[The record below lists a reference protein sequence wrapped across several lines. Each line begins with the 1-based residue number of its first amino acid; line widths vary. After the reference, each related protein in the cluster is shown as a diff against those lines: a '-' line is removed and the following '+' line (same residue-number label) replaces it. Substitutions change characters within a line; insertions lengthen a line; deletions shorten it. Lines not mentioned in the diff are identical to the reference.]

1 MKISEFKKLIREEVR
16 KVLREDYLK
25 QNNIFIDEFTK
36 LSATD
41 YKNLTTLIQ
50 QFDKMQEADESL
62 FEFTSDYVDSESF
75 SDIVGYELFYSTI
88 AKKGKAKFPKAAT
101 VAAAITAILQKAI

>member
-1 MKISEFKKLIREEVR
+1 
-16 KVLREDYLK
+16 
-25 QNNIFIDEFTK
+25 
-36 LSATD
+36 
-41 YKNLTTLIQ
+41 
-50 QFDKMQEADESL
+50 MQEADESL

-101 VAAAITAILQKAI
+101 VSAAITAILQKAI

>member
-62 FEFTSDYVDSESF
+62 FEFTSDYVDLESF